1 MGLRE
6 KQPRDEEKRFRN
18 ISLPRVIPHSGRKDG
33 KRSLSVFPGGRV
45 EAAQARKHSSCEDAL
60 LLNLMITG
68 EEDETGRARGL
79 TALRYR
85 RPRDLAGIPNQVTM
99 YSRRDLFPAPHM
111 GGKCTAGA
119 RRLLE
124 HLSRHFVLIFDHFSK
139 KKEREEQKTH
149 RVNQRSD
156 NICVFFFHYAARS
169 GRLLRSNEFEKKGWV

>member
-6 KQPRDEEKRFRN
+6 KQPRDEERRFRN

-33 KRSLSVFPGGRV
+33 ERSLSVFPGGRV

-68 EEDETGRARGL
+68 EEDETGRARAL

-99 YSRRDLFPAPHM
+99 YSRRDLFPAPRM
-111 GGKCTAGA
+111 GGGGECTAGA

-124 HLSRHFVLIFDHFSK
+124 HLSRHFILIFENPGLISALI
-139 KKEREEQKTH
+139 T
-149 RVNQRSD
+149 S
-156 NICVFFFHYAARS
+156 VFFFPLCS
-169 GRLLRSNEFEKKGWV
+169 

>member
-33 KRSLSVFPGGRV
+33 ERSLSIFPGGRV
-45 EAAQARKHSSCEDAL
+45 EAARARKHSSCEDAL

-68 EEDETGRARGL
+68 EEDEAGRARGL

-85 RPRDLAGIPNQVTM
+85 RPRDLAGIPNRVTM

-111 GGKCTAGA
+111 GETALQVHGGFW
-119 RRLLE
+119 
-124 HLSRHFVLIFDHFSK
+124 SIC
-139 KKEREEQKTH
+139 
-149 RVNQRSD
+149 RVIS
-156 NICVFFFHYAARS
+156 S
-169 GRLLRSNEFEKKGWV
+169 